1 MDYDEQ
7 VGKKERN
14 PKCHNTSQVINMGS
28 RSCAGHVQG
37 ETRRPRNGGLTGPK
51 EQNGPYGTQT
61 RGHKKESVWKE
72 VCKHHMS

>member
-28 RSCAGHVQG
+28 RSCEAMCRVKQDDPGM
-37 ETRRPRNGGLTGPK
+37 
-51 EQNGPYGTQT
+51 
-61 RGHKKESVWKE
+61 E
-72 VCKHHMS
+72 V